1 MILALFCLA
10 GHLLVC
16 FEFQAKR
23 WVDEKK
29 TFFSRKKDCWRQLL
43 ILIVSRLLTED
54 STICYYWQKLC
65 YCWWW
70 WCDHVRLGCGHLWGE
85 NWHWKQIRKKKKSIL
100 CTVHIVL
107 FTYFTSTWGGHKEAW
122 RIICNYRSE
131 RKNTIFADAFFF
143 LLGNQEPIVDKKTA
157 KKGVNKL
164 FIVLFL
170 NRPVQGQPW
179 WSDQIDINFRA

>member
-1 MILALFCLA
+1 MTQSHKSRYHLGTNRNNFLPTQKMVLKRNLMSSFTFHDFLFPLLIYESCIICLA

-85 NWHWKQIRKKKKSIL
+85 NWHLKQIRKKKHYRVS
-100 CTVHIVL
+100 
-107 FTYFTSTWGGHKEAW
+107 FTQ
-122 RIICNYRSE
+122 
-131 RKNTIFADAFFF
+131 IFMENLAVF
-143 LLGNQEPIVDKKTA
+143 
-157 KKGVNKL
+157 
-164 FIVLFL
+164 
-170 NRPVQGQPW
+170 
-179 WSDQIDINFRA
+179 

>member
-1 MILALFCLA
+1 MILALFCLV

-29 TFFSRKKDCWRQLL
+29 TFFSRKIVGDNYWSWSFLVSSLKIVPYATTDRNSATAGDDDDVTTSGLDVVICGVKTDIGNKSGRRRNLYCVLYILYFLHILL
-43 ILIVSRLLTED
+43 VPE
-54 STICYYWQKLC
+54 
-65 YCWWW
+65 
-70 WCDHVRLGCGHLWGE
+70 VV
-85 NWHWKQIRKKKKSIL
+85 IRKHEGLSVITGLGAKIPL
-100 CTVHIVL
+100 VPML
-107 FTYFTSTWGGHKEAW
+107 FF
-122 RIICNYRSE
+122 
-131 RKNTIFADAFFF
+131 
-143 LLGNQEPIVDKKTA
+143 LGNQEPIVDKKTA

-164 FIVLFL
+164 FIVLSL